1 VALPPLRVSPSRV
14 LRTEEAAT
22 TDAQRQQFVSTTRAN
37 ATTEALNTI
46 RATPFGTD
54 GQMLTQPNGTGG
66 RTEALTL
73 TAGDN
78 VIGHTLGRPAL
89 GFVVADLQATSAI
102 AAAGAWHDMTRQV
115 ATAIN
120 TAQLA
125 TCNVVEYEDGIA
137 QTSPTRFEV
146 TRAGLYDVQFSAQ
159 LDSNKGSDSQIWIW
173 LVKNGT
179 AVAESASVI
188 RVKGNDGE
196 TVAAWNWFIELAAGD
211 AVSIGWAVDSLQ
223 TYFETFAASAFAP
236 AIPSFILT
244 IDAVASPLAL
254 TRVERSRL
262 VDDRSILIRAS
273 ADCTAKIWVW

>member
-1 VALPPLRVSPSRV
+1 MALPPLRVSPSRV

-22 TDAQRQQFVSTTRAN
+22 TDAQRQQFVIAQRSN

-54 GQMLTQPNGTGG
+54 GQMLTQPDGRGG

-78 VIGHTLGRPAL
+78 VIGHTLGRPPL
-89 GFVVADLQATSAI
+89 GFVVADLQATAAI
-102 AAAGAWHDMTRQV
+102 SAAGAWHDMTRQV

-120 TAQLA
+120 TAQVA
-125 TCNVVEYEDGIA
+125 QCNTVEYENGIT
-137 QTSPTRFEV
+137 QTAPWRFEV
-146 TRAGLYDVQFSAQ
+146 ARAGLYDVQFSAQ
-159 LDSNKGSDSQIWIW
+159 IDSNKGADSQIWIW
-173 LVKNGT
+173 LVKNGN
-179 AVAESASVI
+179 AVDESASQI

-196 TVAAWNWFIELAAGD
+196 TVAAWNWFIKLD
-211 AVSIGWAVDSLQ
+211 ASDTVSVGWATDSLQ

-236 AIPSFILT
+236 AVPSFILT

-262 VDDRSILIRAS
+262 VDERSILLRAS